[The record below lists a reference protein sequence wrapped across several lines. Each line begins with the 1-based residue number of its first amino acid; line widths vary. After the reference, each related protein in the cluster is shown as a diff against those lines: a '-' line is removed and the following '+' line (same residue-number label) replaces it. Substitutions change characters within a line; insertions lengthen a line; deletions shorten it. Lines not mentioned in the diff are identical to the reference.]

1 MGVRLAER
9 EGRSETN
16 SLGGCRGGGAALTS
30 RAVVFGIALT
40 LAACGGGGDAKTV
53 SMRMVGSPPN
63 ASVTIDDHFV
73 GTLEIVSARG
83 VAVPPGQHRVT
94 VEAAGFLPWDKIVEA
109 KEGGGP
115 LRLDVRLVP
124 VPE

>member
-1 MGVRLAER
+1 MGVTRIGLIAI
-9 EGRSETN
+9 
-16 SLGGCRGGGAALTS
+16 AFAL
-30 RAVVFGIALT
+30 V
-40 LAACGGGGDAKTV
+40 ACGGGNDAKTV
-53 SMRMVGSPPN
+53 SVRMAGTPPN
-63 ASVTIDDHFV
+63 ASVTIDDQFV

-94 VEAAGFLPWDKIVEA
+94 VEAAGYLPWDKIVEA

-115 LRLDVRLVP
+115 LRLDVRLTP